1 MSDVKVP
8 LSPQA
13 IIARIRELNESIIKA
28 AESAGADYLEGYEHT
43 LAELADLQKN
53 AMETTPLGWVTT
65 LASTQAKFVQRL
77 YSGLTDAARATLA

>member
-13 IIARIRELNESIIKA
+13 TIARIRELNEAVIKA
-28 AESAGADYLEGYEHT
+28 AESAGADYLASYEHT
-43 LAELADLQKN
+43 LAELAELQKN
-53 AMETTPLGWVTT
+53 AVGTTPLGWVTT

-77 YSGLTDAARATLA
+77 YSALTDAARTTLT